1 MSTLLGYAQDLV
13 YRLSALMPSRY
24 QRYSLQALLSLFLA
38 ATGQALP
45 QHSELVSAS
54 GLSRFLNHYAWPT
67 RAVIRAVR
75 AEVVRQVKAQ
85 DRYGAMPILHVVL
98 DLTTLE
104 KVGKFKGLGS
114 LVRVYNGK
122 RGLHLVVLYLLIGQV
137 RLPWG
142 FRVYRGKGDLSPIQL
157 AQRLILSLPKSLTQ
171 TYAVRILADTA
182 FGSGDF
188 LTWVKARPGL
198 NMVAGVSDDRRLA
211 IKGQSVKSLSRQGSQ
226 ATLFAMTFPVT
237 VSWYWVEREEG
248 KREKRFV
255 VSTEPLS
262 GSYITRL
269 GRRRWQIEGFFK
281 VAKHRFSLHRFGQQT
296 LLGVCRWIV
305 LSLIAYFL
313 AHCACLWSG
322 RTYLP
327 DWAVAA
333 QLALE
338 CLLPTTL
345 IAGLVL
351 MIRRYQ
357 PLARTLG
364 IDLSIGGCSSP

>member
-24 QRYSLQALLSLFLA
+24 QRKSLQALLGLFLS
-38 ATGQALP
+38 ATGQARP
-45 QHSELVSAS
+45 QHCELVSAS
-54 GLSRFLNHYAWPT
+54 GLSRFLNHYDWSS
-67 RAVIRAVR
+67 RAVIREVR
-75 AEVVRQVKAQ
+75 AEIVRQVTAQ
-85 DRYGAMPILHVVL
+85 DRYGAKPTLHVVL

-104 KVGKFKGLGS
+104 KVGQFKGLDN

-122 RGLHLVVLYLLIGQV
+122 RGLHLVVLYLLVGQV

-142 FRVYRGKGDLSPIQL
+142 FRVYRGKGHLSPIQL
-157 AQRLILSLPKSLTQ
+157 AQRLILSLPKRLTQ
-171 TYAVRILADTA
+171 SYAVRILADTA
-182 FGSGDF
+182 FGSVDF
-188 LTWVKARPGL
+188 LSWVKARPGL
-198 NMVAGVSDDRRLA
+198 NLVVGVRDDRRLA
-211 IKGQSVKSLSRQGSQ
+211 TPGQSVKSLSRQGSQ
-226 ATLFAMTFPVT
+226 ATLFEMTFPVT
-237 VSWYWVEREEG
+237 VSWYWVEREKG
-248 KREKRFV
+248 TREQRFV

-281 VAKHRFSLHRFGQQT
+281 VVKHRFSLHRFGQQT
-296 LLGVCRWIV
+296 LLGVYRWIL

-322 RTYLP
+322 QTYLP

-345 IAGLVL
+345 IAALVL
-351 MIRRYQ
+351 MIKRYQ
-357 PLARTLG
+357 HLARTLG
-364 IDLSIGGCSSP
+364 IDLSIGVCSSP